1 MTVTTLTAVLHLGLG
16 LLVSSLTPMPLAA
29 QGPSTDAQPSRAV
42 NEALT
47 ALTSA
52 DSDLVDAASRR
63 KWFRIVLA
71 EPATWS
77 KLEQAIDDKLDVL
90 ERGYAEL
97 LGESIRTAYH
107 KRLRNLTDEELREV
121 AKVRRVWSN
130 YILRPATQLH
140 FQQHFLMPATKVGK
154 LLLPDVVEIQTKASD
169 KHLRRMNEF
178 NGYRNEVREALGL
191 GTDPTTGKKAPTGI
205 PMPPLSKVR
214 SYEEHLDHLHRTM
227 SVASSVAPREANGI
241 LLRNALKARKIDLE
255 EAEFVL
261 YANEIRCLMGVIC
274 WETDVLACAATRD
287 HSKDR
292 VDGNASGHWNDLPG
306 KKGFTHRLRRFGT
319 NGTSEGA
326 GGGSNGRNYLHGL
339 SYGGGHTG
347 PLYSMKRNKVGC
359 GRFGNCYTSTYG
371 RNKSIIHPC
380 PASTGELF
388 MPPGIGLGDI
398 SDPSLQDVYHALAFD
413 NYVGAKQLL
422 GASKTK
428 TKMDKFVRDYL
439 AIAVEVE
446 ADWQLE
452 CIAHVAATGDLYTVS
467 LMIGQTRGK
476 FGNSLDKRLRHYEK
490 RLATRSGTQLFEV
503 GRAYVAACE
512 AKDQPAIAAIVKNH
526 GDTVYARAATQH
538 LEATKAGKLEHPL
551 QWFLTADRYLARFE
565 YLSPN

>member
-1 MTVTTLTAVLHLGLG
+1 MTASTMTPVLHLVLG
-16 LLVSSLTPMPLAA
+16 LLVSSFASMPLAA
-29 QGPSTDAQPSRAV
+29 QGPSADAQPSR
-42 NEALT
+42 EASAAMT
-47 ALTSA
+47 ALTST
-52 DSDLVDAASRR
+52 DSELADAASRR
-63 KWFRIVLA
+63 KWFRRVLA
-71 EPATWS
+71 EPAMWA

-90 ERGYAEL
+90 ERDYAVL
-97 LGESIRTAYH
+97 LDESIRTAYH
-107 KRLRNLTDEELREV
+107 RRLRSLTDEELREV
-121 AKVRRVWSN
+121 ARVRRVWSN
-130 YILRPATQLH
+130 YILRPSTQLH
-140 FQQHFLMPATKVGK
+140 FQQHFLMPATNVGK
-154 LLLPDVVEIQTKASD
+154 LLLPDLVEIQTKASN
-169 KHLRRMNEF
+169 KQMQRMGEF

-191 GTDPTTGKKAPTGI
+191 GMDPTTGKQAPTGI
-205 PMPPLSKVR
+205 PMPPLSKSR
-214 SYEEHLDHLHRTM
+214 SYEEHVDHLNRTM
-227 SVASSVAPREANGI
+227 SVASSVAPREASGI
-241 LLRNALKARKIDLE
+241 LIRNALMARKIDFE

-261 YANEIRCLMGVIC
+261 YANEIRCLMGVLC

-292 VDGNASGHWNDLPG
+292 VDGNASGHWNELPG

-319 NGTSEGA
+319 SGTSEGA
-326 GGGSNGRNYLHGL
+326 GGGSDGRNYLHAL

-371 RNKSIIHPC
+371 RNKAIIHPC
-380 PASTGELF
+380 QASTGELF

-398 SDPSLQDVYHALAFD
+398 TDPSLQDVYHALAFD

-422 GASKTK
+422 AVCKTK

-439 AIAVEVE
+439 AVAVKVE

-452 CIAHVAATGDLYTVS
+452 CMAHVAATGDLYTVS
-467 LMIGQTRGK
+467 LMIARTRGK
-476 FGNSLDKRLRHYEK
+476 FGNSLDKRLRRYEK
-490 RLATRSGTQLFEV
+490 RLATKAGMQLVEV
-503 GRAYVAACE
+503 GQAYVAAC
-512 AKDQPAIAAIVKNH
+512 ATKDQGAMNAIVKNH

-538 LEATKAGKLEHPL
+538 LSTNKAGKPEHPL